1 MRAGA
6 EALRMARRSPSANKL
21 PPPHVLQQAE
31 AAATQFAASQREALR
46 SQAWNGSWFSRA
58 WVDEQE
64 GWVGTAADDRLCLE
78 PQSWAMLGGAA
89 PRGGCASLLRHHVS
103 CVQRARFCRR

>member
-1 MRAGA
+1 MTQ
-6 EALRMARRSPSANKL
+6 RSPSANKL

-31 AAATQFAASQREALR
+31 TAATQFAAGQREALR

-89 PRGGCASLLRHHVS
+89 PRGGCASLLHHHVS
-103 CVQRARFCRR
+103 CVQRARFCQR